1 MRQAGVE
8 MVRDMWES
16 QAAIILAG
24 GQSRRM
30 GRNKALLPLPDNAQI
45 TFVEHMATL
54 LHRYC
59 SDVVLVARDEQ
70 QAGMY
75 DTVPYVRLITDQIPG
90 IGPLMGLYSGLSAL
104 SSSHALATAV
114 DMPFLQPAMIEFLLT
129 QWHHDNDE
137 LLVPVVDDI
146 PQVLCAIYATTLLP
160 TIELRLNEGRRDPRS
175 LLTMAHVRS
184 IEEAQLRAI
193 EPELRSFVNINTP
206 DEMARY

>member
-1 MRQAGVE
+1 ME
-8 MVRDMWES
+8 MVRDLWEN

-30 GRNKALLPLPDNAQI
+30 GCNKALLPLPDNAQV
-45 TFVEHMATL
+45 TFVEHVATL

-75 DTVPYVRLITDQIPG
+75 HTVPYVRLITDQIPG
-90 IGPLMGLYSGLSAL
+90 VGPLMGLYSGLSTL
-104 SSSHALATAV
+104 SSNHALVTAV
-114 DMPFLQPAMIEFLLT
+114 DMPFIQPAIIEFLLT
-129 QWHHDNDE
+129 QWHDDE
-137 LLVPVVDDI
+137 LLVPVVNDI

-160 TIELRLNEGRRDPRS
+160 HIALRLSEGRRDPRS
-175 LLTMAHVRS
+175 LLTMAHVRY

-193 EPELRSFVNINTP
+193 EPGLRSFVNINTP

>member
-1 MRQAGVE
+1 MQDIG
-8 MVRDMWES
+8 ES
-16 QAAIILAG
+16 HAAIILAG

-45 TFVEHMATL
+45 TFVEHLATL

-70 QAGMY
+70 QAAMY
-75 DTVPYVRLITDQIPG
+75 HAVPYVRLILDQEAN

-104 SSSHALATAV
+104 SAHHALVTAV
-114 DMPFLQPAMIEFLLT
+114 DMPFIQPAIIEFLLA
-129 QWHHDNDE
+129 QWHNHDE
-137 LLVPVVDDI
+137 LLVPLVENI
-146 PQVLCAIYATTLLP
+146 PQVLCAIYATALLP
-160 TIELRLNEGRRDPRS
+160 QITQRLREGRRDPRS
-175 LLTMAHVRS
+175 LLTMTHVRY